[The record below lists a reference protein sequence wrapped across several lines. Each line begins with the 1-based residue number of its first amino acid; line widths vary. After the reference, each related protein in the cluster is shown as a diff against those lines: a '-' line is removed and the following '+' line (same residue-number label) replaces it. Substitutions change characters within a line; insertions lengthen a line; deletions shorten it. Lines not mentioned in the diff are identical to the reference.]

1 MSEQTPSTPPQ
12 FGTAEYE
19 SAGPDHCKF
28 CNQQVGTQYYRVGE
42 AMACGSCAL
51 RLKSEMPVETG
62 GVYARGL
69 LFGIGAALAGM
80 ALYAAV
86 TIITGWE
93 IGLVSLA
100 VGWLVGTGMMKG
112 SGGFGGRKYQLTAV
126 ALTYFAVSVAAIPI
140 GLSQMWKQIPAEQ
153 GQSEAVKKAD
163 GEAAKAESTK
173 TEPGKP
179 GSGEDAEAAADGDD
193 AQPDASE
200 ATKGEGAPPSDGQQ
214 MGLGMALLTLLL
226 VGLASPFLGFAE
238 PVRGLIGLVIIFVGL
253 HIAWQKTAATALV
266 VDGPFDN
273 QPSADSA
280 TSGS

>member
-69 LFGIGAALAGM
+69 LFGIGAALVGM
-80 ALYAAV
+80 ALYATV

-93 IGLVSLA
+93 IGFVSLA

-140 GLSQMWKQIPAEQ
+140 GISMMWKQRGGEQ
-153 GQSEAVKKAD
+153 SQTEAVKSGDSSAKKAD
-163 GEAAKAESTK
+163 GEAAKAE
-173 TEPGKP
+173 PGTP
-179 GSGEDAEAAADGDD
+179 GPREEAEGAED
-193 AQPDASE
+193 AQPEATE
-200 ATKGEGAPPSDGQQ
+200 ATKGGGAAPGDGEQ
-214 MGLGMALLTLLL
+214 MGIGKVVLTLLL
-226 VGLASPFLGFAE
+226 VGLASPFLGLAD

-266 VDGPFDN
+266 VEGPFDN